1 MVEDT
6 RPAQPPPV
14 GGEAGPVRDR
24 TAARQGVRESEA
36 GGIPHACEPAA
47 EPRGA
52 RTGRE
57 ASRRIVGVD
66 VARGLALLGMM
77 AVHILPPTTAD
88 GRMSLPWVLS
98 AGKSAALF
106 AVVAGVGIA
115 LSTGRHRRP
124 EGRIRT
130 ASAASL
136 VVRAALIGLVGLL
149 LGSLVPIQD
158 AALILPYYAVLFVL
172 AIPLLRLPVRWLV
185 TLALVIA
192 VVVPV
197 LSHLVR
203 GGLPVSGG
211 ANPALGDLVQA
222 PGRLAA
228 ELMLTGVYP
237 ALPWMAYICIGLAVG
252 RSRLS
257 RGLVVGFTIAGAGL
271 AVTATALSWI
281 LLDVAGGRAELAT
294 VAMRSMSLEE
304 YTDLLVWGAAGT
316 LPTTSAWWLAVKSP
330 HTTTPLDLLFTIG
343 VAVAV
348 LGTALA
354 LGRVA
359 GPRLGPLAAAGR
371 MPLTLYAAHV
381 LLLTAPV
388 ETALPWAEYL
398 VHVAVLFGFA
408 LTWSRWFARGPL
420 EQLLWWATDTARR
433 AIVGRPGPAAAEQAS
448 ALHPGGR

>member
-1 MVEDT
+1 
-6 RPAQPPPV
+6 
-14 GGEAGPVRDR
+14 
-24 TAARQGVRESEA
+24 
-36 GGIPHACEPAA
+36 
-47 EPRGA
+47 
-52 RTGRE
+52 
-57 ASRRIVGVD
+57 
-66 VARGLALLGMM
+66 MM
-77 AVHILPPTTAD
+77 AVHILPSTTAD
-88 GRMSLPWVLS
+88 GRMSLPWALS

-115 LSTGRHRRP
+115 MSSGRRQLP
-124 EGRIRT
+124 EGRIWT

-136 VVRAALIGLVGLL
+136 AVRAAVIGLVGLL
-149 LGSLVPIQD
+149 LGAFVPIRD
-158 AALILPYYAVLFVL
+158 AAVILPYYAVLFVL

-203 GGLPVSGG
+203 GRLPSSIG
-211 ANPALGDLVQA
+211 ANPAFGDLMQA

-228 ELMLTGVYP
+228 ELTLTGVYP
-237 ALPWMAYICIGLAVG
+237 ALPWMAYLCIGLAVG

-257 RGLVVGFTIAGAGL
+257 RGVVVGFTIAGAGL
-271 AVTATALSWI
+271 ALTASALSWV

-359 GPRLGPLAAAGR
+359 GPRLGPRLGPLAAAGR

-381 LLLTAPV
+381 LLLAAPV
-388 ETALPWAEYL
+388 EPLPWAEYS
-398 VHVAVLFGFA
+398 VHVAVLVGFA
-408 LTWSRWFARGPL
+408 LAWSRGFPRGPL
-420 EQLLWWATDTARR
+420 EQLLWWATDTVRR
-433 AIVGRPGPAAAEQAS
+433 AIVGRTGHAAEQAS
-448 ALHPGGR
+448 AVRPGGR

>member
-1 MVEDT
+1 
-6 RPAQPPPV
+6 
-14 GGEAGPVRDR
+14 
-24 TAARQGVRESEA
+24 
-36 GGIPHACEPAA
+36 
-47 EPRGA
+47 
-52 RTGRE
+52 
-57 ASRRIVGVD
+57 
-66 VARGLALLGMM
+66 MM
-77 AVHILPPTTAD
+77 AVHILPSTTTD

-124 EGRIRT
+124 DGRMRT

-158 AALILPYYAVLFVL
+158 AALILAYYAVLFVL

-192 VVVPV
+192 VAVPV

-203 GGLPVSGG
+203 GGLPDSSG

-228 ELMLTGVYP
+228 ELTLTGVYP

-257 RGLVVGFTIAGAGL
+257 RGVVVGLTIAGAAL
-271 AVTATALSWI
+271 ALAASALSWI
-281 LLDVAGGRAELAT
+281 LLDVAGGRAELAA

-304 YTDLLVWGAAGT
+304 YTDVLVWGADGT
-316 LPTTSAWWLAVKSP
+316 LPTTSAWWLAVKAP
-330 HTTTPLDLLFTIG
+330 HTTTPLDLLFTVG

-354 LGRVA
+354 LGQVA

-381 LLLTAPV
+381 LLLAAPV
-388 ETALPWAEYL
+388 EPALPWAEYI
-398 VHVAVLFGFA
+398 VHVAVLVGFA
-408 LTWSRWFARGPL
+408 LVWSRWFARGPL
-420 EQLLWWATDTARR
+420 EQVLWWATDTVRR

-448 ALHPGGR
+448 AVRPGGR